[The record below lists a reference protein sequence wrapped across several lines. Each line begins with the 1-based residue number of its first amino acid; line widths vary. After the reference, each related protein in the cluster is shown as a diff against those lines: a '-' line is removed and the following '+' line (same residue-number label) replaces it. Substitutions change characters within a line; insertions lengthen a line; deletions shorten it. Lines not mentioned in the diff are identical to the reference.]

1 MNRTVEG
8 VWKDGRIVPAGPLA
22 PTKIVKGMTEEE
34 QRDDPESIERWIAD
48 LRAAPPLVMTPEEE
62 AAWRDWERIS
72 AEYNLEVARRQM
84 NEKFE

>member
-48 LRAAPPLVMTPEEE
+48 LRAAPP
-62 AAWRDWERIS
+62 S
-72 AEYNLEVARRQM
+72 S
-84 NEKFE
+84 